1 MQYLAIIVLVAASL
15 ALLAYVGTWAIA
27 RKP

>member
-15 ALLAYVGTWAIA
+15 ALLAYVGTWALA
-27 RKP
+27 RKA